1 MNGLS
6 TFFTIAAMSTM
17 PLVGIGMWGAAL
29 FKTERA
35 LKGPAQEK
43 PQEPGLK

>member
-1 MNGLS
+1 MSGLS

-29 FKTERA
+29 FKTERG
-35 LKGPAQEK
+35 LKSLPPEK

>member
-1 MNGLS
+1 MSELS
-6 TFFTIAAMSTM
+6 AFFTIAAISAM

-43 PQEPGLK
+43 PQEPGPQ